1 MPGSTRHPCPDP
13 GAHSTGAW
21 MEDTL
26 VTLTTA
32 ICVGLGLGVGVLLLV
47 AIARQ
52 FLFIGRPNEV
62 LIFSGRRRKLADGST
77 VGYREVLGGG
87 WAFRVPILEKVER
100 MDLTAIPIDIAIQNA
115 YSKGGIPLTVH
126 AVANV
131 KVSSDPRRVKNA
143 IERFL
148 GRDPAEIR
156 RVAKETLEGHLRGVL
171 ATLTPEEVN
180 EDRLKFASALV
191 DEAEEDFHKLGL
203 QLDVLKIQNVM
214 DDVKYLDSIG
224 RKRIAEVVR
233 DAEIAESNAM
243 AEAKEVEA
251 AARQRAEVAVQT
263 AQTEIVQL
271 ENALRQLKADLDA
284 EARAAEERAEAA
296 ARQARAEAER
306 QLQEIRERLEQL
318 RLQADVVLPADAER
332 QAQALAARGA
342 AAAIEENGRAL
353 AQVLQMMTDTWL
365 EAGPDAKDIFLIQQL
380 ETVLETVVKR
390 VNDISL
396 DEVHILDNGDG
407 QALARHVAG
416 FPAVVRQVLEEMK
429 ATTGIDVAGT
439 LAGTTPTPPP
449 APATP
454 EVTR

>member
-1 MPGSTRHPCPDP
+1 
-13 GAHSTGAW
+13 
-21 MEDTL
+21 MEDTI

-32 ICVGLGLGVGVLLLV
+32 VCAGLGLGVGVLLLV

-62 LIFSGRRRKLADGST
+62 LIFSGRRRQLADGSAI
-77 VGYREVLGGG
+77 GYREVLGGG
-87 WAFRVPILEKVER
+87 WAFRVPVLEKVER

-180 EDRLKFASALV
+180 EDRLKFAGALV

-251 AARQRAEVAVQT
+251 GARQRGEVAVQT

-284 EARAAEERAEAA
+284 EARASEERATAA
-296 ARQARAEAER
+296 ARQARAESER
-306 QLQEIRERLEQL
+306 KLQEIREKLEQL
-318 RLQADVVLPADAER
+318 RLQADVVLPAEAKR
-332 QAQALAARGA
+332 QAQALSARGA
-342 AAAIEENGRAL
+342 AASIEENGRAL
-353 AQVLQMMTDTWL
+353 AQVLQMMTDAWL

-396 DEVHILDNGDG
+396 DEVNILDGGDG
-407 QALARHVAG
+407 HALARHVAG

-429 ATTGIDVAGT
+429 ATTGVDVAGT
-439 LAGTTPTPPP
+439 LAGT
-449 APATP
+449 ASVRPATQTK
-454 EVTR
+454 EVSK